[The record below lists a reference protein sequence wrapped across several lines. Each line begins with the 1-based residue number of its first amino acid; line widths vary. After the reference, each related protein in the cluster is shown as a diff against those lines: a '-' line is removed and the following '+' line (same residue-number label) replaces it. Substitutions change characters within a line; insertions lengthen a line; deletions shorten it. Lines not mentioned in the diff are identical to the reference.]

1 MTLFDSFLHFFYRA
15 KWGILVRPR
24 DQIFNFV
31 NCRTMKIVTNFLLRK
46 SRKTED
52 AKSSVCVR
60 ITYLGNRIELAT
72 GIYSSTD
79 HWDIVRQRIKDK
91 VVGARVDN
99 ERLDRI
105 KTEIQDIFN
114 QLRSTNEDFDAN
126 TIKRKLLNIQESK
139 GILAV
144 FDYYLDSI
152 LAKLNKGY
160 SMETYKHYKSS
171 RKRLADFINSSLKKT
186 DISVQC
192 IDYKFLDA
200 FDVFIKKDFNNVQN
214 TAWNYHKH
222 LRRVLNLAISL
233 DYIDKNPFSKFKV
246 GLDETHRE
254 ILSME
259 ELKRLEDKNIQIERL
274 SVVRDIF
281 IFACYTGLSFSDIAK
296 LNKIHL
302 QQGTDGKEWIIIDRS
317 KTNNRCRIPILPK
330 VREILKRYEDY
341 PKISNKDVLLPV
353 LTNQKMNSYLKEL
366 GDICDINKN
375 ITMHIARHTFA
386 TTVTLCNGVPIETVS
401 KLLGHTSLKTT
412 QIYAKVLDQKISEDM
427 DVLEAKLC
435 NA

>member
-24 DQIFNFV
+24 DQIFDFV

-46 SRKTED
+46 SRKADD

-79 HWDIVRQRIKDK
+79 HWDTSRQRIKDK
-91 VVGARVDN
+91 VIGARVDN

-126 TIKRKLLNIQESK
+126 TIKRKLLNIQESN

-233 DYIDKNPFSKFKV
+233 DYIDKNPYSKFKV

-302 QQGTDGKEWIIIDRS
+302 QQGNDGKEWIIIDRS

-386 TTVTLCNGVPIETVS
+386 TSVTLSNGVPIETVS
-401 KLLGHTSLKTT
+401 KILGHTSLKTT
-412 QIYAKVLDQKISEDM
+412 QIYAKVLDKKISEDM
-427 DVLEAKLC
+427 EALEVKLC
-435 NA
+435 QL

>member
-1 MTLFDSFLHFFYRA
+1 
-15 KWGILVRPR
+15 
-24 DQIFNFV
+24 
-31 NCRTMKIVTNFLLRK
+31 MKIVINFLLRK
-46 SRKTED
+46 GRKSD
-52 AKSSVCVR
+52 DGKLSVCVR

-72 GIYSSTD
+72 GIYSSTN
-79 HWDIVRQRIKDK
+79 HWDTTRQRIKDK
-91 VVGARVDN
+91 VIGARVDN

-105 KTEIQDIFN
+105 KTEVQDIFN

-171 RKRLADFINSSLKKT
+171 RKRLAEFISTQLKKT
-186 DISVQC
+186 DIPIQS
-192 IDYKFLDA
+192 INYKFLDS
-200 FDVFIKKDFNNVQN
+200 FDIYIKKDFNNQQN

-222 LRRVLNLAISL
+222 LRRVLNLAVSM
-233 DYIDKNPFSKFKV
+233 DYIEKNPYSKFKV

-259 ELKRLEDKNIQIERL
+259 ELKRMEDKSIQIERL

-296 LNKIHL
+296 LSRIHL
-302 QQGTDGKEWIIIDRS
+302 QHGADGKEWIIIDRS

-330 VREILKRYEDY
+330 AKEILKRYEDY
-341 PKISNKDVLLPV
+341 PKISKKDTLLPV

-386 TTVTLCNGVPIETVS
+386 TSVTLGNGVPIETVS
-401 KLLGHTSLKTT
+401 KVLGHTSLKTT
-412 QIYAKVLDQKISEDM
+412 QIYAKVLDKKISEDM
-427 DVLEAKLC
+427 DLLQAKLS
-435 NA
+435 NLQN

>member
-1 MTLFDSFLHFFYRA
+1 
-15 KWGILVRPR
+15 
-24 DQIFNFV
+24 
-31 NCRTMKIVTNFLLRK
+31 MKIVTNFLLRK
-46 SRKTED
+46 NRKAD
-52 AKSSVCVR
+52 DGKSSVCVR

-91 VVGARVDN
+91 VIGARVDN

-171 RKRLADFINSSLKKT
+171 RKRLADFMNSSLKRP

-233 DYIDKNPFSKFKV
+233 DYIDKNPYSKFKV

-259 ELKRLEDKNIQIERL
+259 ELKRIEEKQIQIERL

-281 IFACYTGLSFSDIAK
+281 VFACYTGLSFADISKLSD
-296 LNKIHL
+296 IHL
-302 QQGTDGKEWIIIDRS
+302 QQGADGKEWIIIDRS

-330 VREILKRYEDY
+330 AREILNRYEDY
-341 PKISNKDVLLPV
+341 PKITNKDILLPV

-366 GDICDINKN
+366 GDICGINKN
-375 ITMHIARHTFA
+375 ITMHISRHTFA
-386 TTVTLCNGVPIETVS
+386 TSVTLSNGVPIETVS
-401 KLLGHTSLKTT
+401 KILGHTSLKTT
-412 QIYAKVLDQKISEDM
+412 QIYAKVLDKKISEDM
-427 DVLEAKLC
+427 DLLLTKLC
-435 NA
+435 KTDIQTT

>member
-1 MTLFDSFLHFFYRA
+1 MTLFDSFLHFFYRT
-15 KWGILVRPR
+15 KWGILVRLR
-24 DQIFNFV
+24 DQIFDFV
-31 NCRTMKIVTNFLLRK
+31 NYRTMKIVTNFLLRK
-46 SRKTED
+46 NRKTDD

-233 DYIDKNPFSKFKV
+233 DYIDKNPYSKFKV

-259 ELKRLEDKNIQIERL
+259 ELQRLEDKNIQIERL

-296 LNKIHL
+296 LSRIHL
-302 QQGTDGKEWIIIDRS
+302 QHGADGKEWIIIDRS

-330 VREILKRYEDY
+330 AREILKRYEDY

-366 GDICDINKN
+366 GDICNINKN

-386 TTVTLCNGVPIETVS
+386 TSVTLSNGVPIETVS
-401 KLLGHTSLKTT
+401 KILGHTSLKTT
-412 QIYAKVLDQKISEDM
+412 QIYAKVLDKKISEDM
-427 DVLEAKLC
+427 EVLEAKLC
-435 NA
+435 HI

>member
-1 MTLFDSFLHFFYRA
+1 
-15 KWGILVRPR
+15 
-24 DQIFNFV
+24 
-31 NCRTMKIVTNFLLRK
+31 MKIVINFLLRK
-46 SRKTED
+46 NRESTDNKFP
-52 AKSSVCVR
+52 VYVR
-60 ITYLGNRIELAT
+60 FTLKNKRVELST
-72 GIYSSTD
+72 GIFIPKDY
-79 HWDIVRQRIKDK
+79 WDESKQRIKGK
-91 VVGARVDN
+91 IPGASVSND
-99 ERLDRI
+99 RLDKM

-114 QLRSTNEDFDAN
+114 QLRSSCEEFDA
-126 TIKRKLLNIQESK
+126 TAIKNRLLNTEESK
-139 GILAV
+139 GVLFV
-144 FDYYLDSI
+144 FDYYLNSI

-171 RKRLADFINSSLKKT
+171 RKRLAEFISTQLKKM
-186 DISVQC
+186 DIPIQS
-192 IDYKFLDA
+192 IDYKFLDS
-200 FDVFIKKDFNNVQN
+200 FDIYIKKDFNNLQN

-233 DYIDKNPFSKFKV
+233 DYIDKNPYSKFKV

-259 ELKRLEDKNIQIERL
+259 ELKRMEDKSIQIERL

-296 LNKIHL
+296 LSRIHL
-302 QQGTDGKEWIIIDRS
+302 QHGADGKEWIIIDRS

-330 VREILKRYEDY
+330 AREILKRYEDY
-341 PKISNKDVLLPV
+341 PKISNKDILLPV

-386 TTVTLCNGVPIETVS
+386 TSVTLSNGVPIETVS
-401 KLLGHTSLKTT
+401 KILGHTSLKTT
-412 QIYAKVLDQKISEDM
+412 QIYAKVLDKKISDDM
-427 DVLEAKLC
+427 DLLQAKLG
-435 NA
+435 NLQN

>member
-1 MTLFDSFLHFFYRA
+1 MTLFDSFLHFFYFA

-79 HWDIVRQRIKDK
+79 HWDIARQRIKDK

-200 FDVFIKKDFNNVQN
+200 FDVFIKKDFNNAQN

-233 DYIDKNPFSKFKV
+233 DYIDKNPYSKFKV

-281 IFACYTGLSFSDIAK
+281 ILACYTGLSFSDIAK

-330 VREILKRYEDY
+330 VREILKRYKDY

-386 TTVTLCNGVPIETVS
+386 TSVTLSNGVPIETVS
-401 KLLGHTSLKTT
+401 KILGHTSLKTT
-412 QIYAKVLDQKISEDM
+412 QIYAKVLDKKISEDM

>member
-1 MTLFDSFLHFFYRA
+1 
-15 KWGILVRPR
+15 
-24 DQIFNFV
+24 
-31 NCRTMKIVTNFLLRK
+31 
-46 SRKTED
+46 
-52 AKSSVCVR
+52 
-60 ITYLGNRIELAT
+60 
-72 GIYSSTD
+72 
-79 HWDIVRQRIKDK
+79 
-91 VVGARVDN
+91 
-99 ERLDRI
+99 
-105 KTEIQDIFN
+105 
-114 QLRSTNEDFDAN
+114 
-126 TIKRKLLNIQESK
+126 LNIQESK

-171 RKRLADFINSSLKKT
+171 RKRLADFMNSSLKRP
-186 DISVQC
+186 DISVLF

-233 DYIDKNPFSKFKV
+233 DYIDKNPYSKFKV

-259 ELKRLEDKNIQIERL
+259 ELQRLEDKNIQIERL

-296 LNKIHL
+296 LSRIHL
-302 QQGTDGKEWIIIDRS
+302 QHGADGKEWIIIDRS

-330 VREILKRYEDY
+330 AREILKRYEDY

-366 GDICDINKN
+366 GDICNINKN

-386 TTVTLCNGVPIETVS
+386 TSVTLSNGVPIETVS
-401 KLLGHTSLKTT
+401 KILGHTSLKTT
-412 QIYAKVLDQKISEDM
+412 QIYAKVLDKKISEDM
-427 DVLEAKLC
+427 EVLEAKLC
-435 NA
+435 HI

>member
-24 DQIFNFV
+24 DQIFDFV

-46 SRKTED
+46 SRKADD

-79 HWDIVRQRIKDK
+79 HWDTSRQRIKDK
-91 VVGARVDN
+91 VIGARVDN

-222 LRRVLNLAISL
+222 LRRILNLAISL
-233 DYIDKNPFSKFKV
+233 DYIDKNPYSKFKV
-246 GLDETHRE
+246 GLEETHRE

-386 TTVTLCNGVPIETVS
+386 TSVTLSNGVPIETVS
-401 KLLGHTSLKTT
+401 KILGHTSLKTT
-412 QIYAKVLDQKISEDM
+412 QIYAKVLDKKISEDM
-427 DVLEAKLC
+427 EVLEVKLC
-435 NA
+435 HL

>member
-1 MTLFDSFLHFFYRA
+1 LTLFDSFLHFFYRT
-15 KWGILVRPR
+15 KWGILVRLR
-24 DQIFNFV
+24 DQIFDFV
-31 NCRTMKIVTNFLLRK
+31 NYRTMKIVTNFLLRK
-46 SRKTED
+46 NRKTDD

-233 DYIDKNPFSKFKV
+233 DYIDKNPYSKFKV

-259 ELKRLEDKNIQIERL
+259 ELQRLEDKNIQIERL

-296 LNKIHL
+296 LSRIHL
-302 QQGTDGKEWIIIDRS
+302 QHGADGKEWIIIDRS

-330 VREILKRYEDY
+330 AREILKRYEDY

-366 GDICDINKN
+366 GDICNINKN

-386 TTVTLCNGVPIETVS
+386 TSVTLSNGVPIETVS
-401 KLLGHTSLKTT
+401 KILGHTSLKTT
-412 QIYAKVLDQKISEDM
+412 QIYAKVLDKKISEDM
-427 DVLEAKLC
+427 EVLEAKLC
-435 NA
+435 HI